1 MDKITHGGVIMFDN
15 VYETILKG
23 SETIF
28 LQVPEEQ
35 FNFSYDHISI
45 RNSQDF
51 ANNYFTV
58 KSKDGIPNVENVYL
72 NESTHMVTMAVKV
85 DYNVSQKRYNYEI
98 PDTIPNANVSNGE
111 DSF

>member
-23 SETIF
+23 SDTIF
-28 LQVPEEQ
+28 LQVPEEEY
-35 FNFSYDHISI
+35 NFSYDHISI

-58 KSKDGIPNVENVYL
+58 KSKDGMPYVENVYL
-72 NESTHMVTMAVKV
+72 NESTQMVTMAVKV
-85 DYNVSQKRYNYEI
+85 NYNVPDKRYNYEI
-98 PDTIPNANVSNGE
+98 PDTIPNINVSQGI